1 MPSHIVASD
10 VVPKIPQHP
19 IIHTDPTQD
28 NGREAWR
35 GDEGSE
41 WVAFSDVWLLGGF
54 GWTRRVDAVTLTC
67 ARLMAHIGHIATLT
81 I

>member
-1 MPSHIVASD
+1 M
-10 VVPKIPQHP
+10 
-19 IIHTDPTQD
+19 D